1 MLTVIYY
8 LLWFYWVVL
17 LVRVL
22 SSWFPIPPSGPVAKI
37 MGFVYDV
44 TEPVLRPLRNLIPPI
59 RMGAMALDLSP
70 IIVFIVIGIL
80 LSYIRPA

>member
-8 LLWFYWVVL
+8 LLWAYWFLL

-22 SSWFPIPPSGPVAKI
+22 SSWFPIPRSGPVARV

-44 TEPVLRPLRNLIPPI
+44 TEPVLRPLRNLLPPI

-80 LSYIRPA
+80 LSYLRPV